1 MAKKFSDD
9 DIPMVYYVEEAA
21 EKTGH
26 YPEKTAHYPEAAVK
40 AMKAMKAQA
49 ASFSVQDTCCVYS
62 NIIRL

>member
-1 MAKKFSDD
+1 
-9 DIPMVYYVEEAA
+9 MVYYVEEAA
-21 EKTGH
+21 EKTGHYPEKTAH